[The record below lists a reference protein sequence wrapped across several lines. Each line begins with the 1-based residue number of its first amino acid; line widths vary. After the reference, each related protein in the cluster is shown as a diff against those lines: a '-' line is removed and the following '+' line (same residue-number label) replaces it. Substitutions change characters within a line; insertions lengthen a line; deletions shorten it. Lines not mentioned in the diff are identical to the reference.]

1 MTDKRLFGI
10 RGAVCCG
17 NTPEAI
23 VAGVE
28 HLATALLHG
37 NSLQASD
44 IVSIQFTVT
53 EDLTALNP
61 ATALRRSGAGSVAS
75 QCALFCS
82 QEPRYEGS
90 LPGVVRVL
98 ITAYMD
104 EGAKPV
110 SAYLD
115 GAEKL
120 RPDLAPGHSSPPD

>member
-1 MTDKRLFGI
+1 
-10 RGAVCCG
+10 
-17 NTPEAI
+17 

-28 HLATALLHG
+28 HLGTALFHHNNLTPD
-37 NSLQASD
+37 D

-61 ATALRRSGAGSVAS
+61 ATALRRSSVGSLAS
-75 QCALFCS
+75 KCALFCS

-98 ITAYMD
+98 VTAYMNED
-104 EGAKPV
+104 ARPV

-120 RPDLAPGHSSPPD
+120 RPDLTRK

>member
-1 MTDKRLFGI
+1 
-10 RGAVCCG
+10 
-17 NTPEAI
+17 

-28 HLATALLHG
+28 HLGTALFRG
-37 NSLQASD
+37 NNLAAED

-61 ATALRRSGAGSVAS
+61 ATALRRGSAGSLAS
-75 QCALFCS
+75 GCALFCS

-104 EGAKPV
+104 EGAKPL

-120 RPDLAPGHSSPPD
+120 RPDLAQK

>member
-1 MTDKRLFGI
+1 MTKRLFGI
-10 RGAVCCG
+10 RGAVCCA
-17 NTPEAI
+17 NTPDSI

-28 HLATALLHG
+28 HLGTALFHDNNLAAH
-37 NSLQASD
+37 D

-61 ATALRRSGAGSVAS
+61 ATALRWSSVGLVAS

-104 EGAKPV
+104 EGAHPV

-120 RPDLAPGHSSPPD
+120 RPDLAKK